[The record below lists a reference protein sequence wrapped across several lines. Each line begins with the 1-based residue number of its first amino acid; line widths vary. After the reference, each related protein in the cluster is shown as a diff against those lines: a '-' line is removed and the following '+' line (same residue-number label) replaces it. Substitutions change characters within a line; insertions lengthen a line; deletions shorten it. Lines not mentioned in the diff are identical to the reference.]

1 LSTWI
6 VAART
11 EGDERDLTL
20 LARELRSVKAV
31 ETIVPFGT
39 TLHISGHDR
48 AALEKALAP
57 VRARPGLTLTPVEPS
72 LEDVFIS
79 LMQTTADNVQ

>member
-1 LSTWI
+1 MASKQ
-6 VAART
+6 
-11 EGDERDLTL
+11 EGDEHQLTL
-20 LARELRSVKAV
+20 LARELHGVEAV

-48 AALEKALAP
+48 AAVEKALEP
-57 VRARPGLTLTPVEPS
+57 VRSRPGLSLMSVEPS

-79 LMQTTADNVQ
+79 LMQTAPDNVR